1 MKNLLQLMGAL
12 SRDMLFMQGHI
23 TSLQGL
29 DAVTPPVFR
38 RADGA
43 RAAATH
49 TTSAPK
55 PMAPGKACCC

>member
-38 RADGA
+38 RADEKHS
-43 RAAATH
+43 AATR
-49 TTSAPK
+49 TTAAQK
-55 PMAPGKACCC
+55 PVVPGKACCC